1 MSSIPYRVSHTTAYE
16 YAEPVSICHNEAR
29 LTPRST
35 EHQRLVRSQLLV
47 DPGVQTMD
55 QERDYFGN
63 AVHYFSLTEAHRIIS
78 VTALSDVEVE
88 VLEPPELES
97 SEPWEEV
104 RDFVRD
110 SHGRGALD
118 AREFTFDSP
127 HARPDAQLVAYAAA
141 SCSPGRPILAA
152 ALDLTR
158 RIHADFQYQ
167 PGSTSVA
174 TPLSTVLAT
183 RRGVCQDFAHLEIA
197 MLRGL
202 GLSARYVSGYVYNR
216 PTSDSG
222 RPNMDASHAWVG
234 IYSPRFGFVDFDPTN
249 GSIPTHEHV
258 TLGWGRDFSDVSP
271 LKGVILGGGTHAV
284 RVAVDVVR
292 VPQGD

>member
-1 MSSIPYRVSHTTAYE
+1 MAYRVSHTTAYE
-16 YAEPVSICHNEAR
+16 YTEPVSVCHNEAR
-29 LTPRST
+29 LTPRTT

-55 QERDYFGN
+55 QDRDYFGN
-63 AVHYFSLTEAHRIIS
+63 VVHYFALTETHRMIS
-78 VTALSDVEVE
+78 VTAVSDVE
-88 VLEPPELES
+88 LEPFEVPELAA

-104 RDFVRD
+104 RD
-110 SHGRGALD
+110 ALR
-118 AREFTFDSP
+118 AGHSREVLVGREFTFDSP
-127 HARPDAQLVAYAAA
+127 HARPDAALVAYATP
-141 SCSPGRPILAA
+141 SFEPGRPLFEAV
-152 ALDLTR
+152 LELTK
-158 RIHADFQYQ
+158 RIKEDFEYR

-174 TPLSTVLAT
+174 TPLSEVLAT

-216 PTSDSG
+216 PEGETG
-222 RPNMDASHAWVG
+222 RPAMDASHAWLGV
-234 IYSPRFGFVDFDPTN
+234 YSPRLGYLDFDPTN

-271 LKGVILGGGTHAV
+271 LKGVILGGGNHAV
-284 RVAVDVVR
+284 RVGVDVVR
-292 VPQGD
+292 V